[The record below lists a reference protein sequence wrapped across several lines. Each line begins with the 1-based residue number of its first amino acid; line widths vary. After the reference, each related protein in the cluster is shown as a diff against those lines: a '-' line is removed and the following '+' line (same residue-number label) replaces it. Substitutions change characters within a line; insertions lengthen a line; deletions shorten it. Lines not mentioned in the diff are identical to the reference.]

1 MEPFLFKIDN
11 QNVQYFFDASFFSLS
26 RIIPKEQSVILTDEH
41 IYGFHPEKFS
51 AYKRVIVIPSGAS
64 LKTQAT
70 IDRIIQR
77 MIDMQVDRSFYLIG
91 VGGGVVT
98 DMAGYAASVF
108 KRGIKLVLVPTTL
121 LNLVDASLGGK
132 NGIDVGV
139 YKNMVGTIYQPEIIC
154 QDLDFLTTLPEPE
167 WSYGF
172 AEIVKH
178 ACIGDRKLFDALS
191 KADLDFYRDHKDA
204 LQDLIE
210 TNIMIKMKVVQKDV
224 RESGERKLLNFG
236 HTFGH
241 AVENLY
247 QLPHG
252 QAVAIGMVVAAYLS
266 QAITGFD
273 GVHSLISV
281 LKRYGLPVQ
290 YKFDTDEVIGIMGS
304 DKKRKGR
311 TIDFVLLEKIG
322 KAKIVPLELSQISRI
337 LNQIRKQW
345 K

>member
-1 MEPFLFKIDN
+1 MEPFIFNIDN
-11 QNVQYFFDASFFSLS
+11 QNIQYFFDASFFSLS
-26 RIIPKEQSVILTDEH
+26 RIIPTEQSVILTDEH
-41 IYGFHPEKFS
+41 VYEFHSEKFS
-51 AYKRVIVIPSGAS
+51 AYKKVIVIPPGES

-70 IDRIIQR
+70 IDMIMLR
-77 MIDMQVDRSFYLIG
+77 MIEMQVDRSSYLIG

-108 KRGIKLVLVPTTL
+108 MRGIKLVLVPTTL

-154 QDLDFLTTLPEPE
+154 QDLGFLITLPEPE
-167 WSYGF
+167 WSCGF

-178 ACIGDRKLFDALS
+178 ACIGDSKLFDALS
-191 KADLDFYRDHKDA
+191 KTNLDFYRDHKDA

-241 AVENLY
+241 AIENLY

-273 GVHSLISV
+273 GIDSLVSV
-281 LKRYGLPVQ
+281 MKQYGLPVQ
-290 YKFDTDEVIGIMGS
+290 YKFKTSEVIKVMES
-304 DKKRKGR
+304 DKKRKGK

-322 KAKIVPLELSQISRI
+322 KAKIVPLELSQISRV